1 MDSLCEIAY
10 GIDFFRIFTV
20 MIVGPGTSV
29 QSLNLRVERERWVR
43 QWEKLLLTCTL
54 HDVVRSSQQVDPGW
68 LLRGRPG
75 APSPL
80 MITSTHGWPD
90 EGRTACEE
98 SRGTKDLVRKKRREL
113 REERRDARCESSSAC
128 SFFVISHCRPLF
140 ENHCRHISWFSA
152 PPAYRQ
158 LLVGHAPGGS

>member
-1 MDSLCEIAY
+1 MDSLCEIADA
-10 GIDFFRIFTV
+10 IAFLRIFTV
-20 MIVGPGTSV
+20 MLVGPGV
-29 QSLNLRVERERWVR
+29 QSLNHHASRERALGETVG
-43 QWEKLLLTCTL
+43 
-54 HDVVRSSQQVDPGW
+54 RSCCSHALFTTSCALRSRWTPG
-68 LLRGRPG
+68 GCCVA
-75 APSPL
+75 APARL

-90 EGRTACEE
+90 ERRRACEE